1 MFLLDLFGALLT
13 LITLLFLGLSGY
25 LLGRAALGRRAAEDP
40 LALAIATLLAAS
52 AEGVGLGLLL
62 GAAGLLRIELGL
74 AILAAMTLLMLR
86 RLKAREEDPWGPA
99 RTLARRSWETLK
111 AHPAFALIALHAAGT
126 EALRGLLRPPL
137 SWDSLMYHLQIAGT
151 WVQQA
156 RITPIFGSHPMSFY
170 GYQPA
175 NGAVWLWWWMAPSHS
190 ELYANLTFFPQA
202 ALLGLACGGVARELG
217 ARRHWPLAAFLIFL
231 TPTVIR
237 FAATQYVDIFLGA
250 TLAAGAFF
258 ALLWMRSPQESEGGE
273 EGPRW
278 GYVLLAGA
286 GLGLAA
292 GTKVLGLPNALA
304 LAGMAVLLARG
315 DWRRRLPQVAAA
327 LLLFALL
334 GGYFY
339 ARNIAEGVGPF
350 AARCE
355 GTPGAESGP
364 DVPRMPRPNT
374 VLALIGPMIQ
384 TGMLLDAFLGVLRPG
399 SIELGVG
406 PQTFLLLPALLL
418 PLGFLRAR
426 RAERL
431 AALVIWSQIAVQL
444 LLWLAVPYASSGHI
458 FANIRYLIGGL
469 GLAFAGVVALAER
482 GAKRAGERERT
493 DFWIHGIALALAVQ
507 ALLMLHAE
515 MPRDVRLAVALTDVA
530 AAALVFSPALR
541 SFVRRRRRALALGAV
556 GLVLLIA
563 PLLAA
568 FRVEDRRR
576 AFFQEYTAHKT
587 SADHF
592 ANAWGWLD
600 RNGGDGTV
608 AVQSTPMNFFVYPAM
623 GPHLER
629 RAIYANI
636 NRQDFQRAV
645 DYPACDPRVDPDP
658 RAWMEN
664 LAKHEVRWLHV
675 TRFEQ
680 TPFPPEHDWA
690 RSRPDLFAPRF
701 EDELNVIFEFL
712 PVAMRA
718 EPLTP

>member
-13 LITLLFLGLSGY
+13 VITLLFLGLSGY
-25 LLGRAALGRRAAEDP
+25 LLARAALGHRAQEDP

-62 GAAGLLRIELGL
+62 GAVGLLRIELGL
-74 AILAAMTLLMLR
+74 AVLAAVTLLLLR
-86 RLKAREEDPWGPA
+86 RAKGRAEDPWGPA
-99 RTLARRSWETLK
+99 RTLGRRAWETVQ
-111 AHPAFALIALHAAGT
+111 AHPALSLIALHAAGT

-156 RITPIFGSHPMSFY
+156 SITPIFGSHPMSFY

-190 ELYANLTFFPQA
+190 EFYANLTFFPQA
-202 ALLGLACGGVARELG
+202 ALLALACGGVARELG

-250 TLAAGAFF
+250 TLAAGTFF
-258 ALLWMRSPQESEGGE
+258 ALLWMRAPE
-273 EGPRW
+273 EGQPPRW
-278 GYVLLAGA
+278 GYALLAGA
-286 GLGLAA
+286 GLGIAA

-315 DWRRRLPQVAAA
+315 DWRRRLPQLAAA
-327 LLLFALL
+327 LLLFAAL

-339 ARNIAEGVGPF
+339 ARNVAEGVGPF

-364 DVPRMPRPNT
+364 DVPSMPRPNT

-426 RAERL
+426 RTERL
-431 AALVIWSQIAVQL
+431 AAIVVWSQIVVQL
-444 LLWLAVPYASSGHI
+444 LLWLAVPYASSGHV

-482 GAKRAGERERT
+482 GSKRAGERA
-493 DFWIHGIALALAVQ
+493 DFWIHGLALALAVQ

-515 MPRDVRLAVALTDVA
+515 MPRDVRLAVALADAT
-530 AAALVFSPALR
+530 AAALLFLPALR
-541 SFVRRRRRALALGAV
+541 AFAWRRRGALAASAA
-556 GLVLLIA
+556 GLLLMIA
-563 PLLAA
+563 PLLAN

-576 AFFQEYTAHKT
+576 AFSQEYTAHKT
-587 SADHF
+587 SAHHF

-600 RNGGDGTV
+600 RHGGDGTV

-629 RAIYANI
+629 RAVYANV

-658 RAWMEN
+658 QAWVEN
-664 LAKHEVRWLHV
+664 LAKHGVRWVHL
-675 TRFEQ
+675 TRFHQ
-680 TPFPPEHDWA
+680 TTFPPEHGWA
-690 RSRPDLFAPRF
+690 RYRPDLFAPRY

-712 PVAMRA
+712 PVAAR
-718 EPLTP
+718 EGEE